1 MAVTVARYMEHLKF
15 KSPFCA
21 IVAGPSGSGKTV
33 LLRKI
38 LEHRHVLFNRVPQNI
53 LWCYGQMQDAYS
65 QPIANTKVSYFEG
78 FPSKDELKELKPHLI
93 IIDDLMSELT
103 GDKSMSDL
111 FTKFSHHMNIDVV
124 FVVQNIFHH
133 GKEMRTISL
142 NSHYFVILKNPR
154 DRRQIMVLADQT
166 FPRRREYLME
176 SYYDA
181 TSSPFGYLLL
191 DLKPD
196 TPECMRVRTRIV
208 PSETIKGHF
217 SPVIYISEKDVRKS
231 EELFTYIESDIGD

>member
-1 MAVTVARYMEHLKF
+1 MNHLKF

-38 LEHRHVLFNRVPQNI
+38 LEYKSAVFNKAPVKVV
-53 LWCYGQMQDAYS
+53 WCFGQMQDVYKKPVKNCAI
-65 QPIANTKVSYFEG
+65 QYFEG
-78 FPSKDELKELKPHLI
+78 FPDRDTLCSLRPNLV

-103 GDKSMSDL
+103 GDKDMADL

-142 NSHYFVILKNPR
+142 NCHYFLLLKNPR
-154 DRRQIMVLADQT
+154 DRRQAMVLADQT
-166 FPRRREYLME
+166 FPGSRDYFMTA
-176 SYYDA
+176 YNDA
-181 TSSPFGYLLL
+181 TSVPYGYLIL
-191 DLKPD
+191 DLKPS
-196 TPECMRVRTRIV
+196 TPDCLRVRTRIL
-208 PSETIKGHF
+208 PSETIKGYF
-217 SPVIYISEKDVRKS
+217 SPIIYVSEKDVNQS
-231 EELFTYIESDIGD
+231 EKHLTYSRGDS